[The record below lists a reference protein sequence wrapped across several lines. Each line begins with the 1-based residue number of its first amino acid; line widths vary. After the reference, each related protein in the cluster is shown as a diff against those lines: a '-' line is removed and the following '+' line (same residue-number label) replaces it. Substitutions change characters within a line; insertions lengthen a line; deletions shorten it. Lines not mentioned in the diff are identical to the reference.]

1 MSWNKKSIFQNTRYS
16 AFFRDRQSPDA
27 LRWKVALTYAIAFFL
42 TTLICFVLIYIT
54 QHHVHYRT
62 MEKRLADS
70 ADVLEVEYMRG
81 SLLTSDEKCE
91 PWHNVADAFQQ
102 KLSERYPDF
111 TPRLVIERKNAG
123 TQILGTLNGKP
134 AMIPILKKSKKP
146 GKAIVL
152 PDTGNKQLLRTEF
165 EEEISEERSYPF
177 IFLHISAD
185 NTLLSS
191 TPLPPKWIRRLLKEE
206 EENPTGNRKHVYASI
221 ERKKYEVLLHKRR
234 LHDGTLLIAGH
245 DTTDAER
252 SLRHLLVLFSITIVV
267 VPFIGGSVG
276 WYVGNKISRGIRR
289 ITKSARKIRNSG
301 NYTSRLQHGSEGLEI
316 NELIDAFNAMVER
329 TETILA
335 ELKTM
340 SENVIHDL
348 RTPITRLRTRA
359 ELAIQE
365 DPHCRELASDIAEEC
380 SNMLDIINTTLE
392 ISQAESGSSAKM
404 MEQVDLCSI
413 VENIADLYSVAAEDA
428 EISVEIDRPDQPL
441 IVPGDKTRLQR
452 LVANLLD
459 NAIKYT
465 GNGGKVTLAVSR
477 TDDSIRLQVKDTG
490 CGISHEDQKH
500 IFDRFYRADASRTKP
515 GNGLGLCLVKAIT
528 EYHNGTISVISEV
541 GRGTSIAIFL
551 PENLAEK

>member
-1 MSWNKKSIFQNTRYS
+1 
-16 AFFRDRQSPDA
+16 
-27 LRWKVALTYAIAFFL
+27 
-42 TTLICFVLIYIT
+42 
-54 QHHVHYRT
+54 
-62 MEKRLADS
+62 
-70 ADVLEVEYMRG
+70 
-81 SLLTSDEKCE
+81 
-91 PWHNVADAFQQ
+91 
-102 KLSERYPDF
+102 
-111 TPRLVIERKNAG
+111 
-123 TQILGTLNGKP
+123 
-134 AMIPILKKSKKP
+134 
-146 GKAIVL
+146 
-152 PDTGNKQLLRTEF
+152 
-165 EEEISEERSYPF
+165 
-177 IFLHISAD
+177 
-185 NTLLSS
+185 
-191 TPLPPKWIRRLLKEE
+191 
-206 EENPTGNRKHVYASI
+206 
-221 ERKKYEVLLHKRR
+221 
-234 LHDGTLLIAGH
+234 
-245 DTTDAER
+245 
-252 SLRHLLVLFSITIVV
+252 
-267 VPFIGGSVG
+267 
-276 WYVGNKISRGIRR
+276 
-289 ITKSARKIRNSG
+289 
-301 NYTSRLQHGSEGLEI
+301 
-316 NELIDAFNAMVER
+316 MVER

-392 ISQAESGSSAKM
+392 ISQAESGASAKM

-541 GRGTSIAIFL
+541 GRGTSITIFL